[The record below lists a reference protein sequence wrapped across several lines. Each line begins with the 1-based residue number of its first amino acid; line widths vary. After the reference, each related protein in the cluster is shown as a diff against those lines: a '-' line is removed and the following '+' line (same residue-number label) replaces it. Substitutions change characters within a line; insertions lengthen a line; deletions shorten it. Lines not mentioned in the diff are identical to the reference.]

1 VDHLITKSDLEQ
13 AMQGVALRLGTVERQ
28 QLEDRKL
35 LLDNDERWLN
45 LSKTLS
51 KRTVLSAA
59 AITALGVVIVAI
71 IQAVS
76 NHSFAVAREQV
87 REMNRQ
93 DRSEELKQLSAHDE
107 LLIKRQ
113 NDELESRLQ
122 WLIVKGKQP

>member
-1 VDHLITKSDLEQ
+1 MDHLITKSDLEQ

>member
-1 VDHLITKSDLEQ
+1 MDHLITKSDLEQ

-35 LLDNDERWLN
+35 LLENDERWLN
-45 LSKTLS
+45 LSKSLS

-93 DRSEELKQLSAHDE
+93 DRQEELKQLSVHDE
-107 LLIKRQ
+107 LLLKRQ
-113 NDELESRLQ
+113 NDDLESRLQ
-122 WLIVKGKQP
+122 WLNVKGTQR

>member
-76 NHSFAVAREQV
+76 NYSFAVAREQV

>member
-35 LLDNDERWLN
+35 LLDNDERWMN
-45 LSKTLS
+45 LSKVLS

-113 NDELESRLQ
+113 NDELENRLQ
-122 WLIVKGKQP
+122 WLIVRGKQP

>member
-1 VDHLITKSDLEQ
+1 MLEPDVKDYLD
-13 AMQGVALRLGTVERQ
+13 AFKRDVLLRLGTVERQ

-35 LLDNDERWLN
+35 LLDNDERWMN

-59 AITALGVVIVAI
+59 AITALGVVIVAM

-113 NDELESRLQ
+113 NDELENRLQ

>member
-1 VDHLITKSDLEQ
+1 MDHLITKSDLEQ

-35 LLDNDERWLN
+35 LLDNDERWMN
-45 LSKTLS
+45 LSKVLS

-113 NDELESRLQ
+113 NDELENRLQ
-122 WLIVKGKQP
+122 WLIVRGKQP